1 VRPWGLGCS
10 RPAIFVRKNGGEFTD
25 LAVVRI
31 GKKRLKPNSL
41 ERF

>member
-1 VRPWGLGCS
+1 MQ
-10 RPAIFVRKNGGEFTD
+10 PAANLCAQNAGEFTN

>member
-1 VRPWGLGCS
+1 MQ
-10 RPAIFVRKNGGEFTD
+10 PAGNFLCIGTTAKFTN

-31 GKKRLKPNSL
+31 GKKRLNPNSL